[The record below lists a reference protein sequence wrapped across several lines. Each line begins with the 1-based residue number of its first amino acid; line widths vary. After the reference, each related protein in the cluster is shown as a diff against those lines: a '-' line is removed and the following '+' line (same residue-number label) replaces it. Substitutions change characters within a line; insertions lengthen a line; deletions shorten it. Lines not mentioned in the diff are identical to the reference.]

1 MASTTTWYGLRK
13 LCKAVKS
20 FGKAENELSSLSPSW
35 FKSNCLRYVH
45 IIAHSTIWL
54 VLSDQRAHCA
64 MWQKKS
70 HSEHQAPIFASTR
83 VPGDNTTV
91 MIHAINYLTTT
102 NLGVASAHPWFVS
115 AVVACLPNPHWPS
128 EQTLREQGSG
138 WCTPAGRRGK
148 LCNGFSQSFHSEF
161 RVQSS
166 HIPTLYTILSWTEEF
181 RSMLG

>member
-1 MASTTTWYGLRK
+1 MKQTYSISNLIQK
-13 LCKAVKS
+13 QSFMLCTYNS
-20 FGKAENELSSLSPSW
+20 ILQ
-35 FKSNCLRYVH
+35 
-45 IIAHSTIWL
+45 
-54 VLSDQRAHCA
+54 SDWCSQIREHTAPCDK
-64 MWQKKS
+64 KKS
-70 HSEHQAPIFASTR
+70 HSEHQIPIFASTR

-115 AVVACLPNPHWPS
+115 VVVACSLNPHWPS

-148 LCNGFSQSFHSEF
+148 WCNGFSQSLHSEF

-181 RSMLG
+181 RSVLG